1 MALKCI
7 NKLLYF
13 LKRDGP
19 PYPIISTGPI
29 EDDLFHWTATILGPP
44 DSPYEGGIFCLDIH
58 FPTDFPF
65 RPPAVFYHPNITSH
79 GFIDVDILRDG
90 WSPALIDITK
100 ILLSISSLLTDP
112 NPECDLMPEIS
123 RQYKYDRNLYE
134 ATAREWTR
142 KYANDYYANCTK
154 KRFEESFTELQYIDT
169 DINWILDYW
178 IIRVEKIQGIFR
190 EKMVCNVVDN
200 SGTRCG
206 KSYIINDKLIG
217 NAITHL
223 INYHDMTRNGKPK
236 IFNKQQIL
244 DSNKHPENK
253 QEELWKLLTDWL
265 IEDSQSINAIT
276 NSKFHRFIYNLNP
289 AFVMPNQETVNSIIY
304 TSYNS
309 SFLQLQQFIKNEATS
324 ISLDVNIWTTKNYQS
339 YLGINCSFWDKKSQL
354 REITLD
360 IAHVRYPYSSEH
372 ILDVLGDVLFRWK
385 IRDLVFTITT
395 INRSNIKK
403 AILNMK
409 EINWMCCTAH
419 TMQLVIKKALE
430 PAEVLIARAK
440 HYADCSKQNEFLE
453 VDNNKINLAELLY
466 TVMNFPEQWD
476 SNNLARKNYEKFEKI
491 RLTHDEQK
499 LINDL
504 KLIFKPFLE
513 ITELLKEGK
522 NCTYSLINPLLLEI
536 KNKFCSESMIIEE
549 VNFDDDE
556 VDFDMNNRKFQI
568 NEPVNC
574 TDLIDK
580 IKLNLTAALDHY
592 WEDLSDSKLI
602 LFSLLDP
609 RIKRLSFLSTSE
621 RYAAED
627 LLRKMYREMKPII
640 KTENDIDV
648 NRQSS
653 ILANLKKPASP
664 VCADEVTEYLYLE
677 EINLESNPFIW
688 WKEREYK
695 FPILYSFAV
704 KYLSVYAASTVNEKL
719 FSDANNLI
727 NENNFELFKHLLFLK
742 HNNKNLE
749 SINSGS

>member
-65 RPPAVFYHPNITSH
+65 RPPAVRFTTKVYHPNITSH

-491 RLTHDEQK
+491 RNYRT
-499 LINDL
+499 
-504 KLIFKPFLE
+504 FK
-513 ITELLKEGK
+513 G
-522 NCTYSLINPLLLEI
+522 
-536 KNKFCSESMIIEE
+536 SMIIEE

-556 VDFDMNNRKFQI
+556 
-568 NEPVNC
+568 
-574 TDLIDK
+574 
-580 IKLNLTAALDHY
+580 LNLTAALDHY